1 MDGVINMKEYIELNL
16 TPFEQFMESV
26 DVEMDDMDDADL
38 YTEMC
43 YSYENLLDMYQEGE
57 FWDRVTGAGKDEGI
71 IAKIILFIPRLVMAA
86 LSALF
91 GRKTKA
97 AVDELEQVQKSQKSQ
112 KSLTFCPYDENYHD
126 YLFDIVKEFDK
137 LSVNYSSKLEKMF
150 NEFVN
155 YYERNNITWR
165 NGDSE
170 AEYTKIGNKCLG
182 FTGDRDIKIKD
193 ITDTDVQY
201 ETSDAIATVLVL
213 YKMAT
218 NAVNRINKDRKFYD
232 KISKANFGER
242 QQLAG
247 GKTAGMSAGEAFLS
261 YFQYEFKPRIFGMT
275 KAINQAIMDVDK
287 MLLGHVTPINKT
299 VPGYVEYMI

>member
-1 MDGVINMKEYIELNL
+1 MEYIELNL
-16 TPFEQFMESV
+16 TPFEQFMESGN
-26 DVEMDDMDDADL
+26 VEMDDMDDADL

-57 FWDRVTGAGKDEGI
+57 FWDKVTGAGKDEGI
-71 IAKIILFIPRLVMAA
+71 IAKIIFFLPRLVMAA

-97 AVDELEQVQKSQKSQ
+97 AVDELEQAQKSQKSQ
-112 KSLTFCPYDENYHD
+112 KSLTFCPYDEDYHD
-126 YLFDIVKEFDK
+126 YLFDIVKEFNK

-170 AEYTKIGNKCLG
+170 AEYTKIGNNCLG
-182 FTGDRDIKIKD
+182 LTGDRDIKIKD
-193 ITDTDVQY
+193 ITDADVQY
-201 ETSDAIATVLVL
+201 EFSHDIASVLTL

-218 NAVNRINKDRKFYD
+218 AAVNRINKDRKFYD
-232 KISKANFGER
+232 KISKANLGER
-242 QQLAG
+242 EQLAG
-247 GKTAGMSAGEAFLS
+247 GRTAGMSAGEAFLS
-261 YFQYEFKPRIFGMT
+261 YFRYEFKPRILGMT

-287 MLLGHVTPINKT
+287 ILLGHVTPINKT

>member
-1 MDGVINMKEYIELNL
+1 MDGVINMKECIEFNL
-16 TPFEQFMESV
+16 TPFEQFIEST

-43 YSYENLLDMYQEGE
+43 CSYENLLDVYQEGE
-57 FWDRVTGAGKDEGI
+57 FWDKVTGAGKDEGI
-71 IAKIILFIPRLVMAA
+71 IAKIILFIPRLIMAA

-91 GRKTKA
+91 GKKTKA
-97 AVDELEQVQKSQKSQ
+97 AVDELKQAQKSQR
-112 KSLTFCPYDENYHD
+112 SLTFCPYNEDYHH
-126 YLFDIVKEFDK
+126 YLLDIAKEFDK
-137 LSVNYSSKLEKMF
+137 LSIRYSSKLEKMF

-155 YYERNNITWR
+155 YYEENNITWR

-182 FTGDRDIKIKD
+182 LTGDRDIKIKD
-193 ITDTDVQY
+193 ITDADRQY
-201 ETSDAIATVLVL
+201 ESSDAIAFVLTL
-213 YKMAT
+213 YKTAT
-218 NAVNRINKDRKFYD
+218 NAVDRINKDRKFYD
-232 KISKANFGER
+232 KIQKANLGER
-242 QQLAG
+242 TQLAG

-287 MLLGHVTPINKT
+287 MLLGHATPINKA
-299 VPGYVEYMI
+299 VPSYVEYMI